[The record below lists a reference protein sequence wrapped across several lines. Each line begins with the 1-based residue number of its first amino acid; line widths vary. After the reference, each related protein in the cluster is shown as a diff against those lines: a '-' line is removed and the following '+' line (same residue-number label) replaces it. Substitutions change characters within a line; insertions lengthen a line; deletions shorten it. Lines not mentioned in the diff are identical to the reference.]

1 MSHDELAIAIVALV
15 VWGLRE
21 QIQAAP
27 RRSRG
32 EA

>member
-15 VWGLRE
+15 VWRFRE
-21 QIQAAP
+21 QIQATP

-32 EA
+32 DA

>member
-1 MSHDELAIAIVALV
+1 VSHDELAIAIVALV
-15 VWGLRE
+15 VWRLRE